1 MNYGTDSRA
10 DATRRRNA
18 VATFV
23 LGLAA
28 TLIGTPSWAHDF
40 WLQPS
45 NFRVAPGQSA
55 SISMQVGH
63 GQARQR
69 WAVSNDRV
77 LMLRRTGPDGAADLK
92 GALRQTGGAD
102 LALPFLTPGVHVLSM
117 ASSHAQS
124 ELPAIRFNDYLKEE
138 GLTPALRQRDAQRKT
153 RSPGREIYSRRAKSL
168 VLVGTP
174 SAADDAKVTRPL
186 GLTLEIVPDRNPYM
200 LKPGEGLPVRVFY
213 EGRPLSGA
221 SVKLTN
227 LDSDMKPLATLKT
240 DAAGRAVFAVPRS
253 GRWLLNVVWT
263 RPITGDPRGD
273 FDTTFSSLT
282 FGSAG

>member
-1 MNYGTDSRA
+1 M
-10 DATRRRNA
+10 
-18 VATFV
+18 
-23 LGLAA
+23 LGLTA
-28 TLIGTPSWAHDF
+28 TMLATVSASAHDF

-45 NFRVAPGQSA
+45 SFRVAPGQSA

-77 LMLRRTGPDGAADLK
+77 LTLRRVGPDGTADLK
-92 GALRQTGGAD
+92 GPLRQAGDAD
-102 LALPFLTPGVHVLSM
+102 LSLPFAAPGVHVLTM

-138 GLTPALRQRDAQRKT
+138 GLTPAVRQRQAQRRT

-168 VLVGTP
+168 VLVGAP
-174 SAADDAKVTRPL
+174 SAADDAKVTRPV
-186 GLTLEIVPDRNPYM
+186 GLTLEIVPDRNPYT

-213 EGRPLSGA
+213 QGRPLSGA
-221 SVKLTN
+221 TVKLTN
-227 LDSDMKPLATLKT
+227 LDFDMKPLAILRT
-240 DAAGRAVFAVPRS
+240 DAAGRAVFAVPGS

-263 RPITGDPRGD
+263 RPIKGDPRGD